1 MSATSLASP
10 TTRPVHPRT
19 RRPSR
24 QFTLNL
30 TLLCLLA
37 AFAPLRAGHAQTP
50 PASLAASTLQVDIPA
65 GPLANVLN
73 QFAQATDVS
82 LSFDASLLAGKESAG
97 LRGSFDVETGFR
109 RILQDSGFEAV
120 ARAPGRYMLRG
131 LPKAADARGSGSD
144 SSDVTQLNAV
154 TVSGYREGDAPN
166 RGYTVSSTSS
176 ATKLD
181 LAPKET
187 PQSITTFTAQ
197 QIQDQGLLTVGEVL
211 DQTPGI
217 TLITAGVAGAGNQ
230 PIFSRTFPVTSVQM
244 DGVMASS
251 YILSGRADG
260 NIGLQDSF
268 LYERI
273 DILRGSTS
281 LTGGEGDA
289 SASLNFVR
297 KHPYLDRHLSANL
310 KYGSWNN
317 RRAELDFSTPIND
330 RLRVRLAAAM
340 QKGNHWVERVK
351 SDRSAVSLIG
361 DLDVTEN
368 NRISAG
374 VTQFDFKL
382 DGASPHGVARFSE
395 VYNNRFTKN
404 EIKYLPEGLRDL
416 PPGTT
421 ILPTTGVARS
431 FNNATPWSRTHR
443 AYTNLFLTWDHDFND
458 DWSFNASYNHAS
470 NKDDILYGEMGSAFY
485 VPQAAADYAPGGIA
499 SYVAR
504 RDNDVNIVNAVDVHL
519 KGRIEVL
526 GRTQE
531 FVVGANAYN
540 THHMRYGGYASYGT
554 TDYPY
559 LGLNPC
565 SRWGNLN
572 RCDPPQKNPLNTI
585 SSGIPIDSIASRPP
599 EDWGILWGDD
609 SSGRNMYRSVE
620 RYLTTYRQ
628 TGYYF
633 SSHLRPMERV
643 HLILGGRWAKDE
655 KRDAGTDCFEEGRC
669 SNYETTAPLTNP
681 VLRPKF
687 LPYGGLIVELTPQIN
702 AYYGYATSY
711 VRDPQYN
718 GENGGTS
725 LQTGAYLPPVRSVTE
740 EGGVKGAFFDDRLN
754 VAASYFRM
762 TQKDFPSQSYDPNA
776 PTTNNKGWR
785 VYGWEFNAT
794 GAITKD
800 WNIALGYVKQK
811 QILPPYEGEVMF
823 SAVDDL
829 TGSYRAPEKSLKLF
843 TTYRLKRLTL
853 GAGVRWQSATQ
864 SAWIPMDTRKRKQDW
879 MMKQDAYYLVD
890 LMARYQIDQRFAV
903 QLNVNNVFDKIYYQ
917 HERSLNSG
925 APRNA
930 LLTLSYRL

>member
-10 TTRPVHPRT
+10 TAHSVHPRT

-24 QFTLNL
+24 HFTLNL

-131 LPKAADARGSGSD
+131 LPKAADARGSDSD

-395 VYNNRFTKN
+395 VYNNR
-404 EIKYLPEGLRDL
+404 YLTPEYQPEGLRGL
-416 PPGTT
+416 PSGANV
-421 ILPTTGVARS
+421 IPTVGVARS
-431 FNNATPWSRTHR
+431 FNNATPWSRTR
-443 AYTNLFLTWDHDFND
+443 RTYTNLFLNWDHEFLRPAQHFDT
-458 DWSFNASYNHAS
+458 
-470 NKDDILYGEMGSAFY
+470 AF
-485 VPQAAADYAPGGIA
+485 Q
-499 SYVAR
+499 
-504 RDNDVNIVNAVDVHL
+504 VDVH
-519 KGRIEVL
+519 GVDDVL
-526 GRTQE
+526 
-531 FVVGANAYN
+531 FVVALRHVTGETARRVIGEAQLRHVIRAAYFPVQ
-540 THHMRYGGYASYGT
+540 
-554 TDYPY
+554 D
-559 LGLNPC
+559 
-565 SRWGNLN
+565 
-572 RCDPPQKNPLNTI
+572 I
-585 SSGIPIDSIASRPP
+585 
-599 EDWGILWGDD
+599 
-609 SSGRNMYRSVE
+609 V
-620 RYLTTYRQ
+620 
-628 TGYYF
+628 F
-633 SSHLRPMERV
+633 V
-643 HLILGGRWAKDE
+643 
-655 KRDAGTDCFEEGRC
+655 AGMVV
-669 SNYETTAPLTNP
+669 A
-681 VLRPKF
+681 
-687 LPYGGLIVELTPQIN
+687 
-702 AYYGYATSY
+702 
-711 VRDPQYN
+711 
-718 GENGGTS
+718 
-725 LQTGAYLPPVRSVTE
+725 
-740 EGGVKGAFFDDRLN
+740 RL
-754 VAASYFRM
+754 
-762 TQKDFPSQSYDPNA
+762 
-776 PTTNNKGWR
+776 
-785 VYGWEFNAT
+785 
-794 GAITKD
+794 
-800 WNIALGYVKQK
+800 
-811 QILPPYEGEVMF
+811 
-823 SAVDDL
+823 
-829 TGSYRAPEKSLKLF
+829 
-843 TTYRLKRLTL
+843 
-853 GAGVRWQSATQ
+853 
-864 SAWIPMDTRKRKQDW
+864 
-879 MMKQDAYYLVD
+879 
-890 LMARYQIDQRFAV
+890 
-903 QLNVNNVFDKIYYQ
+903 
-917 HERSLNSG
+917 
-925 APRNA
+925 
-930 LLTLSYRL
+930 

>member
-10 TTRPVHPRT
+10 TTHPVHPRT

-131 LPKAADARGSGSD
+131 LPKATDARGSGTD

-197 QIQDQGLLTVGEVL
+197 QIQDQGLLTLSEVL

-217 TLITAGVAGAGNQ
+217 TLVTAGVEGAGSQ
-230 PIFSRTFPVTSVQM
+230 PVYSRTFPVRSVQM

-251 YILSGRADG
+251 YILSGSSNGD
-260 NIGLQDSF
+260 IGMQDSF

-273 DILRGSTS
+273 DVIRGSTS

-317 RRAELDFSTPIND
+317 RRAELDFSTPVND
-330 RLRVRLAAAM
+330 RLRVRIAAAV

-361 DLDVTEN
+361 QLDVTEN
-368 NRISAG
+368 NRITAG

-382 DGASPHGVARFSE
+382 DGASPHGLARFSE
-395 VYNNRFTKN
+395 VFNSRVPKD
-404 EIKYLPEGLRDL
+404 LPEGLRDV
-416 PPGTT
+416 PKGVTVF
-421 ILPTTGVARS
+421 PTTGIPRS
-431 FNNATPWSRTHR
+431 FNNATPWSHTHR
-443 AYTNLFLTWDHDFND
+443 NYTNLFLTWDHDFND
-458 DWSFNASYNHAS
+458 DWSLKASYNYAS
-470 NKDDILYGEMGSAFY
+470 NTDDKLYGEMGTRFY
-485 VPQAAADYAPGGIA
+485 LPQAGVA
-499 SYVAR
+499 SYVAK
-504 RDNDVNIVNAVDVHL
+504 RDNQENIINAIDVHL
-519 KGRIEVL
+519 KGSIEVL
-526 GRTQE
+526 GRRQE
-531 FVVGANAYN
+531 FVFGANSYN
-540 THHMRYGGYASYGT
+540 LHHMVYGGYASTGT
-554 TDYPY
+554 SDSSTLSFDRC
-559 LGLNPC
+559 NPRRGC
-565 SRWGNLN
+565 RALFPTNA
-572 RCDPPQKNPLNTI
+572 T
-585 SSGIPIDSIASRPP
+585 PIADWTNRPP
-599 EDWGILWGDD
+599 ETWEDLGQD
-609 SSGRNMYRSVE
+609 MYTARE
-620 RYLTTYRQ
+620 RYTTKARQ

-633 SSHLRPMERV
+633 SSHLRPIDRV
-643 HLILGGRWAKDE
+643 HLIMGGRWAKDTE
-655 KRDAGTDCFEEGRC
+655 ADHVETDCLEGNC
-669 SNYETTAPLTNP
+669 GPGWTFLPNKSNPTM
-681 VLRPKF
+681 RPKF
-687 LPYGGLIVELTPQIN
+687 LPYAGLIVELTPQIN
-702 AYYGYATSY
+702 AYGSYATSY
-711 VRDPQYN
+711 IRYPD
-718 GENGGTS
+718 ENGGTNIM
-725 LQTGAYLPPVRSVTE
+725 TGDYLPPVRSITE

-762 TQKDFPSQSYDPNA
+762 RQKDFPHQTNDPVASGTDND
-776 PTTNNKGWR
+776 GWR
-785 VYGWEFNAT
+785 VYGWEFNVT
-794 GAITKD
+794 GAITPN
-800 WNIALGYVKQK
+800 WNMSAGYVKQK
-811 QILPPYEGEVMF
+811 QIPPPLKAGEVLL
-823 SAVDDL
+823 AARDDY
-829 TGSYRAPEKSLKLF
+829 TNSYRAPEKSLKLF
-843 TTYRLKRLTL
+843 TTYRIKRLTV
-853 GAGVRWQSATQ
+853 GAGVRWQSRTQ
-864 SAWIPMDTRKRKQDW
+864 STWIPVNITARNQDYL
-879 MMKQDAYYLVD
+879 MHQDPYYVVD
-890 LMARYQIDQRFAV
+890 LMARYQINKRFSM
-903 QLNVNNVFDKIYYQ
+903 QLNINNLFDKVYYQ
-917 HERSLNSG
+917 HERSFISG

-930 LLTLSYRL
+930 LLTLGYRL

>member
-10 TTRPVHPRT
+10 TIHPVHPRT

-50 PASLAASTLQVDIPA
+50 PASLATSTLQVDIPA

-82 LSFDASLLAGKESAG
+82 LSFDASLLAGKESVG
-97 LRGSFDVETGFR
+97 LRGSFDVETGFH

-131 LPKAADARGSGSD
+131 LPKATDARGSGTD

-260 NIGLQDSF
+260 NMGLQDSF

-340 QKGNHWVERVK
+340 QKGNHRVERVK

-395 VYNNRFTKN
+395 VYNNR
-404 EIKYLPEGLRDL
+404 YLTPEYQPEGLRGL
-416 PPGTT
+416 PSGANV
-421 ILPTTGVARS
+421 IPTVGVARS
-431 FNNATPWSRTHR
+431 FNNATPWSRTR
-443 AYTNLFLTWDHDFND
+443 RTYTNLFLTWDHDFND
-458 DWSFNASYNHAS
+458 DWSF
-470 NKDDILYGEMGSAFY
+470 IQGELQ
-485 VPQAAADYAPGGIA
+485 PCQQQ
-499 SYVAR
+499 R
-504 RDNDVNIVNAVDVHL
+504 RCPV
-519 KGRIEVL
+519 
-526 GRTQE
+526 
-531 FVVGANAYN
+531 
-540 THHMRYGGYASYGT
+540 
-554 TDYPY
+554 
-559 LGLNPC
+559 
-565 SRWGNLN
+565 WGNRQRVL
-572 RCDPPQKNPLNTI
+572 RAAIGLRRLRAARFRQLR
-585 SSGIPIDSIASRPP
+585 GEARQRREYRQRRGHPP
-599 EDWGILWGDD
+599 E
-609 SSGRNMYRSVE
+609 RPYRSA
-620 RYLTTYRQ
+620 
-628 TGYYF
+628 G
-633 SSHLRPMERV
+633 P
-643 HLILGGRWAKDE
+643 
-655 KRDAGTDCFEEGRC
+655 DAGIRRGRQC
-669 SNYETTAPLTNP
+669 L
-681 VLRPKF
+681 
-687 LPYGGLIVELTPQIN
+687 
-702 AYYGYATSY
+702 
-711 VRDPQYN
+711 
-718 GENGGTS
+718 
-725 LQTGAYLPPVRSVTE
+725 
-740 EGGVKGAFFDDRLN
+740 
-754 VAASYFRM
+754 
-762 TQKDFPSQSYDPNA
+762 
-776 PTTNNKGWR
+776 
-785 VYGWEFNAT
+785 
-794 GAITKD
+794 
-800 WNIALGYVKQK
+800 
-811 QILPPYEGEVMF
+811 
-823 SAVDDL
+823 
-829 TGSYRAPEKSLKLF
+829 
-843 TTYRLKRLTL
+843 
-853 GAGVRWQSATQ
+853 
-864 SAWIPMDTRKRKQDW
+864 
-879 MMKQDAYYLVD
+879 
-890 LMARYQIDQRFAV
+890 
-903 QLNVNNVFDKIYYQ
+903 
-917 HERSLNSG
+917 
-925 APRNA
+925 
-930 LLTLSYRL
+930 

>member
-10 TTRPVHPRT
+10 TSHPVHPRT

-50 PASLAASTLQVDIPA
+50 PASLATSTLQVDIPA

-131 LPKAADARGSGSD
+131 LPKATDARGSGTD

-361 DLDVTEN
+361 DLDVTDN

-395 VYNNRFTKN
+395 VDISRPR
-404 EIKYLPEGLRDL
+404 EYLPEFLRDQ
-416 PPGTT
+416 PPGNT
-421 ILPTTGVARS
+421 IFPTTGVARD

-443 AYTNLFLTWDHDFND
+443 TYTNLFLTWDHDFND
-458 DWSFNASYNHAS
+458 DWSLKASYNHAS
-470 NKDDILYGEMGSAFY
+470 NKDDLLYGEMGGAY
-485 VPQAAADYAPGGIA
+485 YMPQAGFADYAPGGFA
-499 SYVAR
+499 SYVAK
-504 RDNDVNIVNAVDVHL
+504 RDNQENIVNAVDIHL

-526 GRTQE
+526 GRAQE

-540 THHMRYGGYASYGT
+540 THHMTYVGYASRGT
-554 TDYPY
+554 ANYPV
-559 LGLNPC
+559 LGFGSC
-565 SRWGNLN
+565 GYRGKGC
-572 RCDPPQKNPLNTI
+572 RPPGSPLRNI
-585 SSGIPIDSIASRPP
+585 SGIPIDGWTAIPP
-599 EDWGILWGDD
+599 ETWDGWGDND
-609 SSGRNMYRSVE
+609 MYHART

-643 HLILGGRWAKDE
+643 HLILGGRWAKDME
-655 KRDAGTDCFEEGRC
+655 SEDVGIDCLVENCGNPPQFTR
-669 SNYETTAPLTNP
+669 PLTNP
-681 VLRPKF
+681 LLRPKF

-702 AYYGYATSY
+702 AYGSYTTSY
-711 VRDPQYN
+711 VRDPEYN
-718 GENGGTS
+718 GQNGGTS
-725 LQTGAYLPPVRSVTE
+725 VQTGAYLPPVRSVTE
-740 EGGVKGAFFDDRLN
+740 EGGIKGAFFDERLN

-762 TQKDFPSQSYDPNA
+762 TQKDFPNQSYDPNA

-785 VYGWEFNAT
+785 VYGWEFNVT
-794 GAITKD
+794 GALTKD

-811 QILPPYEGEVMF
+811 QILPPFDGEIMF

-829 TGSYRAPEKSLKLF
+829 TGSYRAPEKSFKLF

-864 SAWIPMDTRKRKQDW
+864 SAWIPQEISKRGNAYL
-879 MMKQDAYYLVD
+879 MKQDAYYLVD
-890 LMARYQIDQRFAV
+890 LMARYQIDQRFAL
-903 QLNVNNVFDKIYYQ
+903 QLNVNNVFDKVYYQ

-930 LLTLSYRL
+930 LLTLTYRL

>member
-1 MSATSLASP
+1 MSATRLASP
-10 TTRPVHPRT
+10 SAQPR
-19 RRPSR
+19 RLPRHASPRAR
-24 QFTLNL
+24 QFTLNV
-30 TLLCLLA
+30 TLLALLA
-37 AFAPLRAGHAQTP
+37 AFTPLRASHAQTP
-50 PASLAASTLQVDIPA
+50 PALTASTLRVDIPA
-65 GPLANVLN
+65 GPLSTVLN
-73 QFAQATDVS
+73 QYAQAADVS
-82 LSFDASLLAGKESAG
+82 LSFDAALLAGKESAG

-109 RILQDSGFEAV
+109 RILQGSGFEAV
-120 ARAPGRYMLRG
+120 ASAPGRYMLRG
-131 LPKAADARGSGSD
+131 LPQAAAGTDAAG
-144 SSDVTQLNAV
+144 VTQLNAV

-260 NIGLQDSF
+260 NMGLQDSF

-330 RLRVRLAAAM
+330 RFRMRIAAAM
-340 QKGNHWVERVK
+340 QKGDHWVERVK
-351 SDRSAVSLIG
+351 SDRTAVSLIG
-361 DLDVTEN
+361 DLDVTDN

-382 DGASPHGVARFSE
+382 DGASPHGVTRFSE
-395 VYNNRFTKN
+395 VYNNR
-404 EIKYLPEGLRDL
+404 YLTPEYQPEGLRGL
-416 PPGTT
+416 PSGANV
-421 ILPTTGVARS
+421 IPTVGVARS
-431 FNNATPWSRTHR
+431 FNNATPWSRTNR
-443 AYTNLFLTWDHDFND
+443 TYTNLFLTWDHDFND
-458 DWSFNASYNHAS
+458 DWSFKASYNHAS
-470 NKDDILYGEMGSAFY
+470 NKDDILYGEIGSAYY
-485 VPQAAADYAPGGIA
+485 VPQLGFADYAPGGFA
-499 SYVAR
+499 SYVAK
-504 RDNDVNIVNAVDVHL
+504 RDNEENIVNAVDVHL

-554 TDYPY
+554 ALSPA
-559 LGLNPC
+559 
-565 SRWGNLN
+565 
-572 RCDPPQKNPLNTI
+572 
-585 SSGIPIDSIASRPP
+585 IAFGSCGRGGRSCRPP
-599 EDWGILWGDD
+599 RGSLMHGVTGFPIPSGGVTAIPPETSDWGSHSD
-609 SSGRNMYRSVE
+609 MYHAKE

-643 HLILGGRWAKDE
+643 HLILGGRWAKDVMSD
-655 KRDAGTDCFEEGRC
+655 DAETETDCLVDDCGPGWNFAR
-669 SNYETTAPLTNP
+669 PLTNP
-681 VLRPKF
+681 VLHPKF
-687 LPYGGLIVELTPQIN
+687 LPYGGLIVELTPQMN
-702 AYYGYATSY
+702 AYYSYATSY
-711 VRDPQYN
+711 VRDPEYN

-725 LQTGAYLPPVRSVTE
+725 AQTGAYLPPVRSVTE
-740 EGGVKGAFFDDRLN
+740 EGGVKGAFFDERLN

-762 TQKDFPSQSYDPNA
+762 TQKDFPNQSYDPNA

-785 VYGWEFNAT
+785 VYGWEFNVT
-794 GAITKD
+794 GALTKD

-811 QILPPYEGEVMF
+811 QILPPFDGEILF

-829 TGSYRAPEKSLKLF
+829 TGSYRAPEKSFKLF

-853 GAGVRWQSATQ
+853 GAGVRWQSSTQ
-864 SAWIPMDTRKRKQDW
+864 SAWIPMDVQQRKQDW

-890 LMARYQIDQRFAV
+890 LMARYQIDQRFAL
-903 QLNVNNVFDKIYYQ
+903 QLNVNNVFDKVYYQ

>member
-1 MSATSLASP
+1 MSATRLASL
-10 TTRPVHPRT
+10 TAQPRRLPRHASPRA
-19 RRPSR
+19 RR
-24 QFTLNL
+24 FTLNV
-30 TLLCLLA
+30 TLLALLA
-37 AFAPLRAGHAQTP
+37 AFTPLRASHAQTSAAP
-50 PASLAASTLQVDIPA
+50 LTASTLRVDIPA
-65 GPLANVLN
+65 GPLSAVLN
-73 QFAQATDVS
+73 QYAQAADVS

-109 RILQDSGFEAV
+109 RILQGSGYEAV

-131 LPKAADARGSGSD
+131 LPKAADASSD

-166 RGYTVSSTSS
+166 RGYTVSSISS

-260 NIGLQDSF
+260 NMGLQDSF

-330 RLRVRLAAAM
+330 RFRMRIAVAM

-361 DLDVTEN
+361 DLDVTDN

-374 VTQFDFKL
+374 VTQFNFKL
-382 DGASPHGVARFSE
+382 DGASPHGVTRFSE
-395 VYNNRFTKN
+395 VDNKRYATPEF
-404 EIKYLPEGLRDL
+404 LPEGLRDL
-416 PPGTT
+416 PPGST
-421 ILPTTGVARS
+421 IFPTTGVARS
-431 FNNATPWSRTHR
+431 FNNAAPWSRTHR
-443 AYTNLFLTWDHDFND
+443 TYTNLFLTWDHDFND
-458 DWSFNASYNHAS
+458 DWSLKASYNHAS

-485 VPQAAADYAPGGIA
+485 VPQAAADYAPRGLA
-499 SYVAR
+499 SYVAQ
-504 RDNDVNIVNAVDVHL
+504 RDNEENIVNAVDVHL

-526 GRTQE
+526 GRAQE
-531 FVVGANAYN
+531 LVVGANTYN
-540 THHMRYGGYASYGT
+540 THHMKYGWYASRGMA
-554 TDYPY
+554 DYPVLRIQGCSARCRRISPR
-559 LGLNPC
+559 LGISGTSIDDL
-565 SRWGNLN
+565 L
-572 RCDPPQKNPLNTI
+572 TI
-585 SSGIPIDSIASRPP
+585 SP
-599 EDWGILWGDD
+599 EVWDGWGLHKD
-609 SSGRNMYRSVE
+609 MYHPTE

-633 SSHLRPMERV
+633 SSHLRPMEHV

-655 KRDAGTDCFEEGRC
+655 KTDAGTDCLDKEQCR
-669 SNYETTAPLTNP
+669 SYETTAPLTNP

-687 LPYGGLIVELTPQIN
+687 LPYGGLIVEVTPQIN
-702 AYYGYATSY
+702 AYGSY
-711 VRDPQYN
+711 TVSYIRDPAYN

-829 TGSYRAPEKSLKLF
+829 TGSYRAPEKSFKLF

-853 GAGVRWQSATQ
+853 GAGVRWQSSTQ
-864 SAWIPMDTRKRKQDW
+864 STWIPMDVQQRKQDW
-879 MMKQDAYYLVD
+879 MMKQDAYALVD
-890 LMARYQIDQRFAV
+890 LMARYQIDQRFAL
-903 QLNVNNVFDKIYYQ
+903 QLNVNNVFDKVYYQ